1 MNWDMIEESWYR
13 LLVQVNNGMSGLDGV
28 QANAVTEYSSI
39 IIRIVCNILFLI
51 KRNQIFMLLF
61 YSHTIICTVV
71 QC

>member
-13 LLVQVNNGMSGLDGV
+13 LLVQVNNDMAGLDGV

-61 YSHTIICTVV
+61 YTVV

>member
-13 LLVQVNNGMSGLDGV
+13 LLVQVNNDMSGLDGV

-61 YSHTIICTVV
+61 YTVV